1 MSTKIYNGL
10 IVRNKNFSDIYND
23 LLKLNN
29 QLEIIKEKIILDFY
43 FENYFLLLDYIS
55 YYNLEKITFKELINI
70 LPINYNFKKILNNK
84 SEDNKID
91 IYKLIRLMFNEIIKN
106 PNTKYLYVNTT
117 FSLHLFPISKRKTLI
132 YYICNNKNYINE
144 LYKHLPYLEKY
155 DYYNNCDKP
164 DEVTNKE
171 WNQRKKDWDI
181 ALKNKSTINYY
192 SLKFDLDEEFL
203 DSDFTFLTSN
213 QINTINKDYF
223 NDNMKKI
230 RTENLIL
237 LLKEKKLDEI
247 YLKYKYKNNEN
258 YNKTKLSFFKK
269 FKEDEEYKEYKK
281 YLENNSIEI
290 EKKLCNIKDFLEK
303 RNIEIINNK
312 NIEIERK
319 FLVKKELI
327 NFEELNE
334 KKLIM
339 QGYIKNDKEQIV
351 RIRIS
356 DNEAYITI
364 KNKNIGISRKEY
376 EYSIPLEDAKE
387 LLNKCDKIIEKERYH
402 YYYESKLFEIDVFKR
417 NLEGLILAEVELED
431 ENEKIL
437 LPDFIKKEV
446 SLDNKYFNNNLLN
459 CKDIKDLI

>member
-106 PNTKYLYVNTT
+106 PNTKYLFVNTT

-203 DSDFTFLTSN
+203 DSAFTFLTSN

-237 LLKEKKLDEI
+237 L
-247 YLKYKYKNNEN
+247 
-258 YNKTKLSFFKK
+258 
-269 FKEDEEYKEYKK
+269 
-281 YLENNSIEI
+281 
-290 EKKLCNIKDFLEK
+290 
-303 RNIEIINNK
+303 
-312 NIEIERK
+312 
-319 FLVKKELI
+319 
-327 NFEELNE
+327 
-334 KKLIM
+334 
-339 QGYIKNDKEQIV
+339 
-351 RIRIS
+351 
-356 DNEAYITI
+356 
-364 KNKNIGISRKEY
+364 
-376 EYSIPLEDAKE
+376 
-387 LLNKCDKIIEKERYH
+387 
-402 YYYESKLFEIDVFKR
+402 
-417 NLEGLILAEVELED
+417 
-431 ENEKIL
+431 
-437 LPDFIKKEV
+437 
-446 SLDNKYFNNNLLN
+446 
-459 CKDIKDLI
+459 